1 MEETNEAAPVAE
13 ETTAE
18 VVTHTGTVVWFN
30 YKTGFGYIKP
40 DDKTIND
47 GKDLFI
53 HYKGISDNLAVTK
66 EGKPPF
72 KKLLR
77 DQRVKFE
84 LGKNSKGLVAINV
97 DKEDQ
102 PPQVPEE
109 EVTEDA
115 PTEVAEEPSAPVVDE
130 GKEEAKVEESD
141 ESSAP
146 ETEED
151 QNGCSPDEAEEV
163 SDGEVAEESSTPET
177 DEAEEAP
184 AEEKSEDQPAPE
196 EPSTETSE
204 AE

>member
-97 DKEDQ
+97 DREDQ

-109 EVTEDA
+109 EVIEDA
-115 PTEVAEEPSAPVVDE
+115 PTEVAEEPSAPSVDE
-130 GKEEAKVEESD
+130 GEEEAKVEESD

-151 QNGCSPDEAEEV
+151 QNGCSPDEAEEAPV
-163 SDGEVAEESSTPET
+163 EEEP
-177 DEAEEAP
+177 
-184 AEEKSEDQPAPE
+184 KDQPAPE